1 MGEAVRKCR
10 EDVYLC
16 IRMEQK
22 DTVRKTAAQ
31 KQAVQ
36 GQATRETGAHPSAMK
51 PVVKKPAVKPAAK
64 RPAVEPAVEKPV
76 VEPAAKRPAAKKPVA
91 KRPVAKRPV
100 AKKRSS
106 GRGKGRKRKV
116 APAAAIAAAAL
127 ILALAV
133 GLPLLRHARQPGEGG
148 AALPP
153 AAFSALGIDI
163 SHNNAGPIVWDS
175 LRVMVDRSGRTV
187 RDLEQA
193 RKVYPVKFVFIK
205 ATEGLTMRDPEFRS
219 NWSEAG
225 KRDIQ
230 RGAYHFFRTSKD
242 GAAQAR
248 HFIKTVGPLRHGD
261 LPPVL
266 DLETIHRGCTYKL
279 LNERAL
285 QWLQTV
291 EKHYGRKPIVYTSD
305 SFARDI
311 IDRKIKDNYPIWIAH
326 YGVDAPIHEDWTY
339 WQFTD
344 RAYIYGMPEPVDLS
358 IRK

>member
-1 MGEAVRKCR
+1 
-10 EDVYLC
+10 
-16 IRMEQK
+16 ME
-22 DTVRKTAAQ
+22 
-31 KQAVQ
+31 
-36 GQATRETGAHPSAMK
+36 
-51 PVVKKPAVKPAAK
+51 PVV
-64 RPAVEPAVEKPV
+64 
-76 VEPAAKRPAAKKPVA
+76 
-91 KRPVAKRPV
+91 
-100 AKKRSS
+100 
-106 GRGKGRKRKV
+106 
-116 APAAAIAAAAL
+116 

-205 ATEGLTMRDPEFRS
+205 ATEGLTMRDPEFKS

-326 YGVDAPIHEDWTY
+326 YGVDAPIHEGWTY